1 MSHVPREPEVFIN
14 GRFLGQ
20 RVTGVQRYARETLHA
35 LDELLAAD
43 KGAGLRWTLLV
54 PRGTPLPIFRHV
66 MVETLGRLQ
75 GHLWEQ
81 LELPWRAR
89 AGLLFCFGLT
99 GPLLKHQQII
109 TVHDAAVV
117 RMPENFKATFRH
129 GYRWLVRSIARRAPR
144 TMAVSQFGAAEAI
157 ECFGVPAERVRVAT
171 EGWQHLQRITPDV
184 SVLDD
189 HGLRERRYALAVG
202 SPRLSKNFAAIEQAI
217 MLLGAN
223 APCCVVVGATD
234 AAVFRV
240 DAGRGAS
247 DLLRIGYVSDAQLTA
262 LYQHAECFVFPSFY
276 EGFGIPPLEAM
287 ACGCPVIAST
297 APAVREVCGDAA
309 LYFDPA
315 RPEQL
320 ADAFRRLFADAAL
333 RARLRTAGTQ
343 RTQHYSWDASAALN
357 LAAIR
362 EVMCP

>member
-1 MSHVPREPEVFIN
+1 VSHVPREPEVFIN

-54 PRGTPLPIFRHV
+54 PRGTPLPVFRHV

-157 ECFGVPAERVRVAT
+157 EMGLASHAVPQGQLKPAL
-171 EGWQHLQRITPDV
+171 EGLVTQLLAKPPEALRQTQKLLRKEDTNEILQRMELENGHFGERLQSDEVKQAIT
-184 SVLDD
+184 
-189 HGLRERRYALAVG
+189 AF
-202 SPRLSKNFAAIEQAI
+202 FAAR
-217 MLLGAN
+217 MK
-223 APCCVVVGATD
+223 
-234 AAVFRV
+234 
-240 DAGRGAS
+240 S
-247 DLLRIGYVSDAQLTA
+247 
-262 LYQHAECFVFPSFY
+262 
-276 EGFGIPPLEAM
+276 
-287 ACGCPVIAST
+287 
-297 APAVREVCGDAA
+297 PAD
-309 LYFDPA
+309 
-315 RPEQL
+315 
-320 ADAFRRLFADAAL
+320 
-333 RARLRTAGTQ
+333 
-343 RTQHYSWDASAALN
+343 
-357 LAAIR
+357 
-362 EVMCP
+362 